1 MADANLTTRR
11 ALLKAAPALALVGA
25 GTAAASQADSPIM
38 TLMRRYME
46 LTQAADVHPSMD
58 DDEMELLFYQERD
71 RIEDEMMALPSVTAA
86 DFAAKAIVATCRGG
100 LCLDWKKDPLWVEA
114 RALIGA

>member
-1 MADANLTTRR
+1 MTNATTRR
-11 ALLKAAPALALVGA
+11 ALLKAAPALAMIGA
-25 GTAAASQADSPIM
+25 VPAEAANTESPIM

-71 RIEDEMMALPSVTAA
+71 RIEDEMMALPSATAA

-100 LCLDWKKDPLWVEA
+100 LCLDWNTDPLWREA